1 MISCQISLVFFGG
14 DILFSLVVKIWQLS
28 QIYLI
33 VYLVNLEIVAYNLF
47 VMFIYKIWTDGV

>member
-47 VMFIYKIWTDGV
+47 VMFIYKI